1 MDSPKRAR
9 EAGLEHQEVTLD
21 VGEEERPPTPVTL
34 LSGFLGAGKTTMLK
48 HILENKAGLKIGCV
62 VNDVASV
69 NIDAKLVRNQHS
81 ATTGAGAEEA
91 DKTTVQSLNPDTV
104 ELQNGCVCCS
114 VSDELVQTIDDLLQ
128 LADMRGD
135 VYDFIVIESSGVA
148 EPKGVRDTFQDLID
162 EGHYVMDRVSLNNM
176 VTVLDSVDFM
186 KQYKSKDVMQQ
197 RPDLGSFREA
207 GAADSAYT
215 PVVKLLVE
223 QVETADVI
231 VINKTDLIDDE
242 KLQYLKALVGTL
254 NGTAKLVPTS
264 FGQVA
269 TTDVLRKYEK
279 YQLTAAFK
287 GIEEEIEEAKAN
299 ALKKQK
305 VEHADEKHDHGAHS
319 HSHDGN
325 GDNESHGHNHT
336 HDQHDHG
343 HSHEHETHDHAHS
356 HGHGTHDHA
365 HSHGHEKHDDAHS
378 HEHEK
383 HDHGHSHEHAK
394 HGHGHS
400 HEHDHHVHD
409 ETCNHDHKEARH
421 KDRFGIS
428 SFVYSARR
436 PFEHGRLSKTL
447 KGLNITGVE
456 ESAVDSSSP
465 LQKVVR
471 SKGFVWYSSNPTLC
485 FYWSHAGGSFE
496 MRATGPWWACVPKE
510 HWPSADLPG
519 HIQSDM
525 KGDYGDCRQEI
536 VFIGIDMDEPAIRD
550 TMNSCLL
557 NDEEME
563 LFRTNVLPPPM
574 ANGD

>member
-114 VSDELVQTIDDLLQ
+114 VSEELVQTIDDLLQ

-242 KLQYLKALVGTL
+242 KLQYLKALVATGIIIHTTNTITGIVMSMKRTTTHIVMGTERTTTHIVM
-254 NGTAKLVPTS
+254 GTKSTTTHIVMSTKSTTTGIVMSTQSMATGIVMSTITTFTTKRVTTTIKKRATKTVLVY
-264 FGQVA
+264 
-269 TTDVLRKYEK
+269 L
-279 YQLTAAFK
+279 
-287 GIEEEIEEAKAN
+287 
-299 ALKKQK
+299 ALFT
-305 VEHADEKHDHGAHS
+305 VPVAHS
-319 HSHDGN
+319 SM
-325 GDNESHGHNHT
+325 GD
-336 HDQHDHG
+336 
-343 HSHEHETHDHAHS
+343 
-356 HGHGTHDHA
+356 
-365 HSHGHEKHDDAHS
+365 
-378 HEHEK
+378 
-383 HDHGHSHEHAK
+383 
-394 HGHGHS
+394 
-400 HEHDHHVHD
+400 
-409 ETCNHDHKEARH
+409 
-421 KDRFGIS
+421 
-428 SFVYSARR
+428 
-436 PFEHGRLSKTL
+436 
-447 KGLNITGVE
+447 
-456 ESAVDSSSP
+456 
-465 LQKVVR
+465 
-471 SKGFVWYSSNPTLC
+471 
-485 FYWSHAGGSFE
+485 
-496 MRATGPWWACVPKE
+496 
-510 HWPSADLPG
+510 
-519 HIQSDM
+519 
-525 KGDYGDCRQEI
+525 
-536 VFIGIDMDEPAIRD
+536 
-550 TMNSCLL
+550 
-557 NDEEME
+557 
-563 LFRTNVLPPPM
+563 
-574 ANGD
+574 